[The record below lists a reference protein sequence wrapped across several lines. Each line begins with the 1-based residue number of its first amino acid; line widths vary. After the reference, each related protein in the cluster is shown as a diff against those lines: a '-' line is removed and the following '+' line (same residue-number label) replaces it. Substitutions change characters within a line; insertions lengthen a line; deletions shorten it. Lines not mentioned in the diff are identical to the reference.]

1 MTGDTSYFVDLTSPE
16 VAAIRAGDR
25 TPVLL
30 LPVGAVEPHGP
41 HAPLGT
47 DAIISAGMCRRA
59 VDVLADDPA
68 VRVLILPPLP
78 YGVTHFAEAFPGAV
92 GVSPS
97 TLRGLVVDLCTG
109 LIDAGLPHVVIVN
122 NHFEPAHVST
132 LRDAVA
138 GVLDDRG
145 VRIGYL
151 DLVRR
156 RNAARLT
163 EEFRSGECHAGRY
176 ETSLVLADRPELVD
190 TERMRTL
197 PRVPVNLVA
206 AMSAGQHDFV
216 AMGMDQ
222 AYCGAPAESTADE
235 GVSTFD
241 TLAELLVAEIRE
253 TAAGR

>member
-1 MTGDTSYFVDLTSPE
+1 MTDYFAELTSPDI
-16 VAAIRAGDR
+16 AALIAGDR

-47 DAIISAGMCRRA
+47 DSLISAGMCRRA
-59 VDVLADDPA
+59 AELLADDPD

-78 YGVTHFAEAFPGAV
+78 YGVTHFAAAFPGAV

-97 TLRGLVVDLCTG
+97 TLIALVVDLCTG
-109 LIDAGLPHVVIVN
+109 LIDAGLPHVVVVN
-122 NHFEPAHVST
+122 NHFEPAQVST

-138 GVLDDRG
+138 RVQDERG
-145 VRIGYL
+145 IRIGYL

-156 RNAARLT
+156 HNAERLT
-163 EEFRSGECHAGRY
+163 PEFRSGECHAGRY
-176 ETSLVLADRPELVD
+176 ETSLMLADRPELVD

-197 PRVPVNLVA
+197 PRVSVNLVA
-206 AMSAGQHDFV
+206 AMRAGQHDFV

-235 GVSTFD
+235 GLSTFD
-241 TLAELLVAEIRE
+241 ILTELLVAEIRD
-253 TAAGR
+253 TAARR